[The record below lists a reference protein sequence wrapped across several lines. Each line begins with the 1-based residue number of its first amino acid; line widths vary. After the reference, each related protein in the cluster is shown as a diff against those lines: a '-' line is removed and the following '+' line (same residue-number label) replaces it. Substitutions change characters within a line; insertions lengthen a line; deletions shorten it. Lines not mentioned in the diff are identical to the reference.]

1 MFGITFALR
10 RIKNGILAGFA
21 AAAFALALFAAQ
33 AVVFTHNAA
42 AQTNAAAN
50 MTLLAEIQKSSPD
63 LAIVVQALDANADPD
78 VADSDGVAALIIA
91 ATLGHAEI
99 VSVLVT
105 AGADANARWDIENP
119 GRAVPHVAAINNFGV
134 TLHYPWKT
142 ALNVLRHFA
151 DAVNQAGAIYDWDSN
166 GGGSHRAVEYLHYRY
181 NHTGAVWGGNA
192 RWPAE
197 SDAEK
202 YEAMEEMTDILLENG
217 DDCRPHPD
225 RTGHITCQGS
235 LRAALA
241 EVVIAGASADEV
253 RAAAQTVAAAG
264 IRPDA
269 RDRSGS
275 HAVAL
280 AAQKGFPELVS
291 ILVTFG
297 LDPGGTYAA
306 PNNRGVLHLVGRN
319 SDVSAPLQ
327 LRILRH
333 WIGGL
338 RVAGK
343 LDAFFGWNDKVNIG
357 GPRGPL
363 EALQVYAPKPTD
375 AAAREIQKLLWEGG
389 SRCETPAGLTY
400 CQVPRE
406 SRFAAAYSAGD
417 GLTVRGRDFRGTVF
431 VYSAPSAELNVSL
444 AALGWRATLESSG
457 EEFVIL
463 RTRQQSS
470 LDASAAFTV
479 TARARGDV
487 VRLYDVEAA
496 VATVGLTYATVPND
510 GSLGVLAAGGE
521 GLIGTDAVYAGS
533 RITFTATSEP
543 GHGVF
548 AWTGDGVDCPQ
559 RALTCAVRATP
570 GSDVAVTARFVR
582 TYPAGYAE
590 IPDDKRGG
598 TLTAE
603 GLTGEDIVFSGVT
616 ATFRASPTPGWFI
629 SAWEGD
635 VGSCAAPDLEC
646 VLTADNNLFVT
657 VRFEEGR
664 LVEYQEHPLDKSGG
678 TLTASGLAGDNV
690 ARDGARVT
698 FTASPAYGWDL
709 AAWEGDVGDCT
720 ALDLECVLT
729 ASADLRVTARFLP
742 MPPVDLTLR
751 DEIVKTSPNLGVA
764 LQALRDGADP
774 DLRVGG
780 IPALIV
786 AATLGHARIVAAL
799 VTAGAGVGAADP
811 NFHNAD
817 VVQHMAAPLTS
828 PAVKDRAARATV
840 LHHFGAALYAR
851 NAADGDATFD
861 WNRPDDRGNRAL
873 DLLVMAE
880 DADLSAMPAL
890 QARESVSVIYQMSDY
905 MLARGAAC
913 GDATTDKMRRVCAGL
928 ACAAG
933 ETTHD
938 GACVELDAA
947 LIAEV
952 QKSSPDLFVV
962 GALLDDGA
970 NANLTLAG
978 GAPLVIA
985 ALTLNHVKVMGMLI
999 TAGANPFATHEFR
1012 AGFRANIPEY
1022 LARDLPGGYF
1032 DAFLRW
1038 GRAATIVAGS
1048 PTLDWSSA
1056 GGNSDNVFAN
1066 LSDSHT
1072 SAVGERANIRALGGY
1087 VLDLGAACPSS
1098 VLNDN
1103 AVRAI
1108 CTSRHACASARDS
1121 LVYACSACSGAPL
1134 LIGGACVSE
1143 EKQCADA
1150 GWSYSSADDSC
1161 GVLLTLAGG
1170 AVSDK
1175 CHFSGESEPQCAAV
1189 FGAELNFFSPTIEA
1203 GATLRLVY
1211 NCDPEKQTGFLPS
1224 TLANG
1229 ATECACPAG
1238 KHAHDG
1244 ICAVPN
1250 EGLAAEMRKPSPNT
1264 DAVRGLLGAGADAD
1278 LKVGG
1283 IPALIVA
1290 ATAGHAEIVS
1300 VLVTFGADADARDS
1314 DENAVPHITAIND
1327 FGSAPLHYSWGTAL
1341 NVLRHF
1347 ADAVNQSGATYDWTS
1362 TRINGLRAVEVL
1374 EYRYSATAAVWDGE
1388 SDAEKYEAMEAM
1400 ADILLA
1406 EGDFCLP
1413 GRSWASHV
1421 TCQGGLRKAVAD
1433 AALSGAGAG
1442 EMRVK
1447 MQAVVDAGI
1456 SLDIRALGGG
1466 DSGGHIVGAAAA
1478 AGNAEAVSV
1487 LVTFGVDPG
1496 GKTANNRTALHYVA
1510 QNSEFSAT
1518 TQLRVLRHFL
1528 GGLEVAGAE
1537 DSFDGWNDASGPGR
1551 PLDVLQSSAPRPPT
1565 AALTEIQGLLYERGA
1580 RCAAPGVIY
1589 CKIPVETLT
1598 LPSVAADF
1606 TGGAVTMTAGDF
1618 WRGAALDFVPP
1629 AEVVAADLQS
1639 QETQSARLES
1649 IGWRVETE
1657 ANPAR
1662 AILNRT
1668 RAADPGDPAVFP
1680 GVTVTAWRNGVASRV
1695 FQILDPSQ
1703 ASGDDLQVVIDLSGS
1718 GRYSL
1723 MVNGSPAAPGD
1734 SVPFDADVEIS
1745 VFADSGHMIA
1755 GWGGVC
1761 AGTPSGA
1768 GRTAESCAFSVNT
1781 EDVVVSVIVIPAL
1794 PHGLPV
1800 SGDVPDRRSQYIL
1813 GERQINYFCKLLG
1826 GNPSTRPG
1834 IDGHAVLVCEVYGAL
1849 NHQTCDINA
1858 GFAYLDRCGPGLY
1871 REIRD
1876 CNLRNERGVSP
1887 GVCAACPAGTVAR
1900 GKSCVP
1906 LSDYADQCD
1915 ASPCDP
1921 DVSCFDPRLLHANP
1935 LENICACKAGLS
1947 KDGAV
1952 CADSVATAELLAEV
1966 GKASG
1971 EASAT
1976 LVRTLVDEDNANP
1989 HHVDRLGRGLLMLAA
2004 RNGHPEV
2011 VSVLVTLG
2019 ADVNEVDSYYRFNV
2033 AHHMA
2038 TRLDDPAPGPR
2049 ALRASMLYHFGAALD
2064 VRNARFGDADFDWN
2078 QGDQSGQRALDLL
2091 VNATAPSKLTLEGE
2105 DLAVMHEMA
2114 DYLIGRG
2121 ASCGHKTANH
2131 AQRIC
2136 TGNAGIASAR
2146 ASLVAEVEKPVGQAS
2161 AAEVLR
2167 LLDALDEDGAEDLA
2181 DSNGR
2186 PLLIIAARM
2195 GHAEIVSVLVTAGA
2209 DPNGRDAG
2217 FYDLNVVHH
2226 MATPFTDPAAGPR
2239 ALRAS
2244 VLYHFGA
2251 ALDVRNTMF
2260 GDANFDWNRED
2271 RNSYR
2276 ALDILARAEAGT
2288 PRPAAENATIIYEMA
2303 SYMVAKGARCG
2314 YRTANHL
2321 RSVCTGRGGV
2331 EGLLFVEAVKDGD
2344 ADKLRAA
2351 AQTAVDAGVDLDSF
2365 ASDGNH
2371 MAPLAAQLG
2380 HAEAVSILVTFGL
2393 NPRGRLRSGYEIPHL
2408 VGSNSAGGGAPL
2420 QLRILRH
2427 FIGGLGAAGKV
2438 NSVDLNLWNRAA
2450 DPIGRPLDALPAY
2463 AGEGQPHPE
2472 ERREIYELMYERGAR
2487 CASPGDKTYCQPP
2500 SEGVSVPSPS
2510 GTGGVVTIA
2519 APDFGGTDFFL
2530 LPVNAETRA
2539 TLAARGWRM
2548 DYYSGP
2554 PARAVLARTR
2564 AASGFV
2570 DRLPSLLTVRALH
2583 RGQIAREFLLSGERP
2598 QLFVESVGSGS
2609 VTVLADGQP
2618 VQSGDQVGAYARVE
2632 IIAAPAAGWTL
2643 AAWGG
2648 AGNCVAPDLKCAL
2661 TVNAEVRVTAFFGQ
2675 NCAVYNRHPG
2685 NSGCGECLNSYKGL
2699 NGPEGLCVKDDGD
2712 FGLIPQSELCLALQG
2727 GGEDARLE
2735 GGGKVCSGVDAN
2747 DTFCILDSVD
2757 GFPCRGL
2764 FRHVLRCNIGFARKA
2779 LNPFFCGER
2788 CGDREYAVGSE
2799 CVKQDE

>member
-1 MFGITFALR
+1 MPISPVMFGITFVLR
-10 RIKNGILAGFA
+10 RKNDILA
-21 AAAFALALFAAQ
+21 AAALALAVFAVQ
-33 AVVFTHNAA
+33 AVVLTRNAA

-50 MTLLAEIQKSSPD
+50 MTLLAEIGKSSPD
-63 LAIVVQALDANADPD
+63 LAVVVQALDANADPD
-78 VADSDGVAALIIA
+78 VADANGVPALIVA

-105 AGADANARWDIENP
+105 ARADVRARLP
-119 GRAVPHVAAINNFGV
+119 GGEASGQFVPHIATANNYGV

-151 DAVNQAGAIYDWDSN
+151 DAVNQVGSTYDWTSI
-166 GGGSHRAVEYLHYRY
+166 GGGPWRAIEYLNHRY
-181 NHTGAVWGGNA
+181 NRADAAWGGSA

-202 YEAMEEMTDILLENG
+202 YEAMEEMADILLENG
-217 DDCRPHPD
+217 DDCRELGHIGW
-225 RTGHITCQGS
+225 RGHITCQGS
-235 LRAALA
+235 LRAAVA
-241 EVVIAGASADEV
+241 EAVIAGASADEV
-253 RAAAQTVAAAG
+253 RAAAQAVASAG

-269 RDRSGS
+269 RDRFGS

-280 AAQKGFPELVS
+280 AAQSGFPELVS

-297 LDPGGTYAA
+297 MDPGGTYAA

-338 RVAGK
+338 RAAGK
-343 LDAFFGWNDKVNIG
+343 LDSFFGWNNKANIG
-357 GPRGPL
+357 GLRGPL
-363 EALQVYAPKPTD
+363 EALQLYAPKPTD
-375 AAAREIQKLLWEGG
+375 AAARETQKLLWEGG
-389 SRCETPAGLTY
+389 SRCDNPAGLTY

-431 VYSAPSAELNVSL
+431 VYSAPSAELNMSL
-444 AALGWRATLESSG
+444 AASGWRATLGSSG

-470 LDASAAFTV
+470 LDALAAFTV

-487 VRLYDVEAA
+487 VRLYDAEAG
-496 VATVGLTYATVPND
+496 VATLGLTYATVPND
-510 GSLGVLAAGGE
+510 GSLGVLAVGGE

-533 RITFTATSEP
+533 RITFTATPEP

-570 GSDVAVTARFVR
+570 GLDVAVTARFVR

-590 IPDDKRGG
+590 IPGDKRGG

-603 GLTGEDIVFSGVT
+603 GLSGEDIVFSGVT
-616 ATFRASPTPGWFI
+616 ATFRARPTRGWFI
-629 SAWEGD
+629 FAWEGD
-635 VGSCAAPDLEC
+635 VGSCAAPDPEC
-646 VLTADNNLFVT
+646 VLTADNNAGLFVT

-664 LVEYQEHPLDKSGG
+664 LVEYQEHPSDKSGG
-678 TLTASGLAGDNV
+678 TLTASGLAGENA

-709 AAWEGDVGDCT
+709 AAWEGDAGDCT
-720 ALDLECVLT
+720 ALDLECALT

-742 MPPVDLTLR
+742 TPPVDLMLR
-751 DEIVKTSPNLGVA
+751 DEIVKPSPNLDAA
-764 LQALRDGADP
+764 LQALRAGADP

-799 VTAGAGVGAADP
+799 VTAGASVGATDP

-828 PAVKDRAARATV
+828 PAVKDRAARAAV
-840 LHHFGAALYAR
+840 LHHFGDALHAR
-851 NAADGDATFD
+851 NGAAGVAAFG
-861 WNRPDDRGNRAL
+861 WNRAEDRGNRAL

-890 QARESVSVIYQMSDY
+890 QAKESVSVIYQMSDY

-913 GDATTDKMRRVCAGL
+913 GDATADKMRRVCAGL
-928 ACAAG
+928 ACAVG
-933 ETTHD
+933 EAAHD

-952 QKSSPDLFVV
+952 KKSSPDLFVV

-978 GAPLVIA
+978 GVPLVIA
-985 ALTLNHVKVMGMLI
+985 ALTLNHVKVMSMLI
-999 TAGANPFATHEFR
+999 TAGADPFATHEFR
-1012 AGFRANIPEY
+1012 PGLRANIPEY

-1038 GRAATIVAGS
+1038 GRAATILAGS

-1066 LSDSHT
+1066 LSGGYVSV
-1072 SAVGERANIRALGGY
+1072 VGERANIRALGGY
-1087 VLDLGAACPSS
+1087 VLDLGATCPDS

-1103 AVRAI
+1103 SARAI
-1108 CTSRHACASARDS
+1108 CVSRHACASARDS

-1134 LIGGACVSE
+1134 LIGGACVSA

-1150 GWSYSSADDSC
+1150 GWDYSSADDSC

-1203 GATLRLVY
+1203 GATLRFVY
-1211 NCDPEKQTGFLPS
+1211 NCDPEGRTGFLPS

-1250 EGLAAEMRKPSPNT
+1250 RGLTVEMRKPSPNT
-1264 DAVRGLLGAGADAD
+1264 DVVRGLLDAGADAD
-1278 LKVGG
+1278 LEVDGV
-1283 IPALIVA
+1283 PALIMA

-1300 VLVTFGADADARDS
+1300 VLVTFGADADARLPDS
-1314 DENAVPHITAIND
+1314 GSPGQAVPHLAAVND
-1327 FGSAPLHYSWGTAL
+1327 FGSAPLYYSWGTAL

-1347 ADAVNQSGATYDWTS
+1347 ADAVNQVGATYDWS
-1362 TRINGLRAVEVL
+1362 SNGGGPWRAIEHL
-1374 EYRYSATAAVWDGE
+1374 NHRYNHSSAVWSGE
-1388 SDAEKYEAMEAM
+1388 SVAEKQTAMEAM
-1400 ADILLA
+1400 ADIMLA

-1413 GRSWASHV
+1413 GRSWASHI
-1421 TCQGGLRKAVAD
+1421 TCQGGLRKAAAD

-1442 EMRVK
+1442 EMRAR

-1456 SLDIRALGGG
+1456 SPDIRASGGG

-1565 AALTEIQGLLYERGA
+1565 AVLTEIQGLLYERGA

-1639 QETQSARLES
+1639 QETQRERARLEF

-1680 GVTVTAWRNGVASRV
+1680 GVTVTAWRNGVAARG

-1703 ASGDDLQVVIDLSGS
+1703 APGDDLQVAIDLSGS

-1734 SVPFDADVEIS
+1734 SVPFGADVEIS

-1768 GRTAESCAFSVNT
+1768 GRTAESCAFSVDA
-1781 EDVVVSVIVIPAL
+1781 EDVVVSVIVIPSL

-1834 IDGHAVLVCEVYGAL
+1834 VDGHAVLVCEVYGAL

-1858 GFAYLDRCGPGLY
+1858 GFAYLNRCGPGLY

-1966 GKASG
+1966 QKASG

-1989 HHVDRLGRGLLMLAA
+1989 HHVDRVGRGLLMLAT

-2019 ADVNEVDSYYRFNV
+2019 ADVNEADSYYRFNV

-2064 VRNARFGDADFDWN
+2064 IRNARFGDADFDWN

-2105 DLAVMHEMA
+2105 DLAVIHEMA

-2121 ASCGHKTANH
+2121 ASCGHATANH

-2136 TGNAGIASAR
+2136 TGNAGIAGAR
-2146 ASLVAEVEKPVGQAS
+2146 SSLVAEVEKPVGQAS

-2186 PLLIIAARM
+2186 PLLIIAART

-2260 GDANFDWNRED
+2260 GDADFDWNRED
-2271 RNSYR
+2271 RNGYR
-2276 ALDILARAEAGT
+2276 ALDLLVNAENKS

-2303 SYMVAKGARCG
+2303 SYMVARGARCG
-2314 YRTANHL
+2314 YRTGNHL

-2351 AQTAVDAGVDLDSF
+2351 AQAAADAGVDLDSF
-2365 ASDGNH
+2365 ASDGSH
-2371 MAPLAAQLG
+2371 PVALAAQLG

-2393 NPRGRLRSGYEIPHL
+2393 NPRGRLGNGREVPHI
-2408 VGSNSAGGGAPL
+2408 VGLNSADSGAPE

-2450 DPIGRPLDALPAY
+2450 DVGRPLDALRAY
-2463 AGEGQPHPE
+2463 AGEGQPHLE
-2472 ERREIYELMYERGAR
+2472 EKREIYELMYERGAR
-2487 CASPGDKTYCQPP
+2487 CASPGDKAYCRPP
-2500 SEGVSVPSPS
+2500 SRDVNVPSPS
-2510 GTGGVVTIA
+2510 ETGGVVTIA

-2530 LPVNAETRA
+2530 LPVNAGTRA
-2539 TLAARGWRM
+2539 FLSARGWRM

-2554 PARAVLARTR
+2554 PVRAVLARTR
-2564 AASGFV
+2564 AVVSEFA
-2570 DRLPSLLTVRALH
+2570 DRLPRLTVRALH
-2583 RGQIAREFLLSGERP
+2583 RGQIAREF
-2598 QLFVESVGSGS
+2598 QLF
-2609 VTVLADGQP
+2609 
-2618 VQSGDQVGAYARVE
+2618 
-2632 IIAAPAAGWTL
+2632 
-2643 AAWGG
+2643 
-2648 AGNCVAPDLKCAL
+2648 
-2661 TVNAEVRVTAFFGQ
+2661 
-2675 NCAVYNRHPG
+2675 NCAAYNRHSE
-2685 NSGCGECLNSYKGL
+2685 NSNCGACLDSYKRL

-2712 FGLIPQSELCLALQG
+2712 FGLIPQSEICLALQG
-2727 GGEDARLE
+2727 GGEDAHLE

-2757 GFPCRGL
+2757 GLPCRGL
-2764 FRHVLRCNIGFARKA
+2764 FRHVLRCNVGFTREA
-2779 LNPFFCGER
+2779 LNPFFCGQK
-2788 CGDREYAVGSE
+2788 CGEREYAVGSK
-2799 CVKQDE
+2799 CVSRDE

>member
-1 MFGITFALR
+1 MFGITFSLR
-10 RIKNGILAGFA
+10 RIKNGILAGCA
-21 AAAFALALFAAQ
+21 AVAFALAVFAAQ

-42 AQTNAAAN
+42 AQTNVAAN
-50 MTLLAEIQKSSPD
+50 MTLLAEIQKPSPS
-63 LAIVVQALDANADPD
+63 LVTVLQALDANADPD

-105 AGADANARWDIENP
+105 AGADADARWDIENP
-119 GRAVPHVAAINNFGV
+119 GRAVPHVAAINNFGA

-151 DAVNQAGAIYDWDSN
+151 DAVNQAGATYDWDSI
-166 GGGSHRAVEYLHYRY
+166 GGGSHRAVEYLPYRY
-181 NHTGAVWGGNA
+181 NHAGAVWGGDSV
-192 RWPAE
+192 WPAE
-197 SDAEK
+197 SVSMK

-217 DDCRPHPD
+217 DDCRPHPN
-225 RTGHITCQGS
+225 RTKHITCQGS
-235 LRAALA
+235 LRAAVA
-241 EVVIAGASADEV
+241 EAVIAGASADEV
-253 RAAAQTVAAAG
+253 RAAAQRVVAAG

-269 RDRSGS
+269 RDRSGN

-297 LDPGGTYAA
+297 MDPGGTYAA

-319 SDVSAPLQ
+319 SDRSAPLQ

-343 LDAFFGWNDKVNIG
+343 LDSFSGWNDKANIG
-357 GPRGPL
+357 GLRGPL
-363 EALQVYAPKPTD
+363 SALQIYAPKPTGV
-375 AAAREIQKLLWEGG
+375 AAREIQKLLWEGG
-389 SRCETPAGLTY
+389 ARCETPADLTY
-400 CQVPRE
+400 CQIPRE

-444 AALGWRATLESSG
+444 AASGWRATLESSG

-496 VATVGLTYATVPND
+496 VSTVGLTYATVPNN
-510 GSLGVLAAGGE
+510 GSLGVLAVSGE

-533 RITFTATSEP
+533 RITFTATPEP
-543 GHGVF
+543 EHGVF
-548 AWTGDGVDCPQ
+548 AWTGDGVNCPQ

-570 GSDVAVTARFVR
+570 GSDLAVTARFVR

-598 TLTAE
+598 TLTAA
-603 GLTGEDIVFSGVT
+603 GLAGEDIVFSGVT
-616 ATFRASPTPGWFI
+616 ATFRARPTPGWFI
-629 SAWEGD
+629 FAWEGD
-635 VGSCAAPDLEC
+635 VGDCAAPDSEC
-646 VLTADNNLFVT
+646 VLTAASDLFVT

-664 LVEYQEHPLDKSGG
+664 LVEYQEHPSDKSGG
-678 TLTASGLAGDNV
+678 TLTASGLAGDNA
-690 ARDGARVT
+690 ARDGAPVT

-742 MPPVDLTLR
+742 TPPVDLTLW
-751 DEIVKTSPNLGVA
+751 DEIVKPSPNLDAA
-764 LQALRDGADP
+764 LQALRAGADP

-786 AATLGHARIVAAL
+786 AATLGHAQIVAAL
-799 VTAGAGVGAADP
+799 VTAGANVGATDP

-840 LHHFGAALYAR
+840 LYHFGNALYAR
-851 NAADGDATFD
+851 NGAAGVAAFG
-861 WNRPDDRGNRAL
+861 WNRADDRGNRAL

-890 QARESVSVIYQMSDY
+890 QAKESVSVIYQMSDY
-905 MLARGAAC
+905 MLVRGAAC
-913 GDATTDKMRRVCAGL
+913 GDATADKMRRVCAGL
-928 ACAAG
+928 VCADG
-933 ETTHD
+933 ETSHD

-952 QKSSPDLFVV
+952 KKSSPDLLVV

-985 ALTLNHVKVMGMLI
+985 ALTLNHVKVMSALI

-1012 AGFRANIPEY
+1012 AGFRANIPGY
-1022 LARDLPGGYF
+1022 LARDLPAGYF

-1038 GRAATIVAGS
+1038 GRAATIFAGS

-1066 LSDSHT
+1066 LSGGYA
-1072 SAVGERANIRALGGY
+1072 SAVGERENIRALGGY
-1087 VLDLGAACPSS
+1087 VLDLGAACPDS

-1108 CTSRHACASARDS
+1108 CASRHTCASARDS

-1134 LIGGACVSE
+1134 LIGGACVSA
-1143 EKQCADA
+1143 EKQCVDA
-1150 GWSYSSADDSC
+1150 GWDYSSADDSC
-1161 GVLLTLAGG
+1161 GVLLTLADG
-1170 AVSDK
+1170 ATSDK

-1189 FGAELNFFSPTIEA
+1189 FGAELNFFSPTVEA
-1203 GATLRLVY
+1203 GATLRFVY
-1211 NCDPEKQTGFLPS
+1211 NCDPDGQTGFLPS

-1238 KHAHDG
+1238 KPEHDG

-1250 EGLAAEMRKPSPNT
+1250 EGLAVEMRKPSPNT
-1264 DAVRGLLGAGADAD
+1264 DAVRRLLGAGADAD
-1278 LKVGG
+1278 LEVDG

-1290 ATAGHAEIVS
+1290 ATAGRAEIVS

-1314 DENAVPHITAIND
+1314 DENAVPHITARND

-1362 TRINGLRAVEVL
+1362 TRINGFRAVELL
-1374 EYRYSATAAVWDGE
+1374 EHRYSAAAAVWDGE

-1406 EGDFCLP
+1406 QGDFCLP
-1413 GRSWASHV
+1413 SRPWASHI

-1442 EMRVK
+1442 EMRAR

-1456 SLDIRALGGG
+1456 PLDIRASGGG

-1537 DSFDGWNDASGPGR
+1537 DSFDGWNDGPGPGR

-1565 AALTEIQGLLYERGA
+1565 AVLTEIQGLLYERGA

-1629 AEVVAADLQS
+1629 AAVVAADLQS
-1639 QETQSARLES
+1639 QETQRERARLEF

-1680 GVTVTAWRNGVASRV
+1680 GVTVTAWRHGVASRV

-1703 ASGDDLQVVIDLSGS
+1703 ALGDDLQVVIDLSGS

-1734 SVPFDADVEIS
+1734 SVPFGADVEIS

-1768 GRTAESCAFSVNT
+1768 GRTAESCAFSVDA
-1781 EDVVVSVIVIPAL
+1781 EDVVVSVIVIPSL
-1794 PHGLPV
+1794 PHGLPI

-1813 GERQINYFCKLLG
+1813 GERQINYFCNLLG

-1849 NHQTCDINA
+1849 DHQTCDINA

-1876 CNLRNERGVSP
+1876 CNLRNQRGVSP

-1906 LSDYADQCD
+1906 LGDYADQCD

-1989 HHVDRLGRGLLMLAA
+1989 HHVDRVGRGLLMLAA

-2038 TRLDDPAPGPR
+2038 ARLDRPAPGPR

-2064 VRNARFGDADFDWN
+2064 IRNARFGDADFDWN
-2078 QGDQSGQRALDLL
+2078 QEDQSGQRALDLL

-2105 DLAVMHEMA
+2105 DLAVIHEMA

-2136 TGNAGIASAR
+2136 TGNAGIAGAR
-2146 ASLVAEVEKPVGQAS
+2146 ASLVAEVKKPIGQAS

-2260 GDANFDWNRED
+2260 GDADFDWNRED
-2271 RNSYR
+2271 RNGYR
-2276 ALDILARAEAGT
+2276 ALDLLVNAENKS

-2303 SYMVAKGARCG
+2303 SYMVARGARCG

-2331 EGLLFVEAVKDGD
+2331 EGLLFIEAVKDGD

-2351 AQTAVDAGVDLDSF
+2351 AQAAVDAGVDLDSF

-2393 NPRGRLRSGYEIPHL
+2393 NPRGRLRNGYEIPHL
-2408 VGSNSAGGGAPL
+2408 VGSNSAGDGAPL

-2450 DPIGRPLDALPAY
+2450 DPIGRPLDALHAH

-2472 ERREIYELMYERGAR
+2472 EKREIYELMYERGAR
-2487 CASPGDKTYCQPP
+2487 CASAGDKTYCQPP

-2519 APDFGGTDFFL
+2519 APDFGGTEFFL
-2530 LPVNAETRA
+2530 LPVNAGTRA

-2564 AASGFV
+2564 AAVSEFA
-2570 DRLPSLLTVRALH
+2570 DRLPPLTVRALH
-2583 RGQIAREFLLSGERP
+2583 RGQIAREFQLL
-2598 QLFVESVGSGS
+2598 
-2609 VTVLADGQP
+2609 
-2618 VQSGDQVGAYARVE
+2618 
-2632 IIAAPAAGWTL
+2632 
-2643 AAWGG
+2643 
-2648 AGNCVAPDLKCAL
+2648 
-2661 TVNAEVRVTAFFGQ
+2661 
-2675 NCAVYNRHPG
+2675 NCAAYNRQHG
-2685 NSGCGECLNSYKGL
+2685 NSGCGECLNSSYKEL
-2699 NGPEGLCVKDDGD
+2699 NGPEGLCIKDDGD
-2712 FGLIPQSELCLALQG
+2712 FRPIPQSEICLALQG

-2779 LNPFFCGER
+2779 LNPFFCGQR
-2788 CGDREYAVGSE
+2788 CGDREYAVGSQ